1 MNIVIIGIGSIGSY
15 IAAMFAQHT
24 DHHLYLIARSNY
36 LTIQEQGIVVEKTL
50 SNESVKAHRFTVVDD
65 INKIP
70 ACEFVILAVRE
81 AQLAN
86 LLPDLRRICLDR
98 TKIICLQ
105 NGINF
110 EKKIQKALPNHSLY
124 SGACWIKVSTL
135 GPGSIRH
142 DFGDNIKLGR
152 YSPIEQNVL
161 IDPDDESVKQLL
173 EEAKFKCDLEENIQS
188 IQLTKLALNVPF
200 CILMAQRG
208 KTASEILADSS
219 LNGKREE
226 LQQEIIQACQLY
238 GSPIDVEFLTKNLER
253 LRLQPV
259 IVAPSPQKLAEMMKL
274 ELPSN
279 VGALLD
285 LMESKGLDLAKLRSL
300 YEHSLECLNRP

>member
-1 MNIVIIGIGSIGSY
+1 MNIAIIGIGSIGSY
-15 IAAMFAQHT
+15 VAAMFAQHT
-24 DHHLYLIARSNY
+24 DHHLYLLARSNY
-36 LTIQEQGIVVEKTL
+36 LTIQEQGIIVEEAL
-50 SNESVKAHRFTVVDD
+50 SNESVTAHRFTVVDN

-86 LLPDLRRICLDR
+86 FLPDLRRICLDH
-98 TKIICLQ
+98 TKIVCLQ

-110 EKKIQKALPNHSLY
+110 EKKLQEALPNHSLY
-124 SGACWIKVSTL
+124 SGACWLKVTTL
-135 GPGSIRH
+135 GPGRIRH

-152 YSPIEQNVL
+152 YSLIEQNVL
-161 IDPDDESVKQLL
+161 IDPADESVKQVL

-188 IQLTKLALNVPF
+188 IQLTKLALNAPF

-208 KTASEILADSS
+208 KTPSEILADST
-219 LNGKREE
+219 LNEQREE
-226 LQQEIIQACQLY
+226 LLQEIIKACQLY
-238 GSPIDVEFLTKNLER
+238 GSPIDVEFLIENLEK

-259 IVAPSPQKLAEMMKL
+259 IAALSPQKFAEMMKL

-285 LMESKGLDLAKLRSL
+285 LMESKGLNLAKLRSL